1 MTAVKTVT
9 PEQMNV
15 DAAGLGPSH
24 VIVES
29 KMVKSADHTVIAV
42 PPTKTTIA
50 NPQLSKSTSVESL
63 EMLIATT
70 CKNFLANS
78 VPSQIS

>member
-1 MTAVKTVT
+1 MTSVKTVT

-15 DAAGLGPSH
+15 DEAGLGPSH
-24 VIVES
+24 VIAGS

-42 PPTKTTIA
+42 PPTKKTIA

-63 EMLIATT
+63 VMLIVTT
-70 CKNFLANS
+70 CKNFSANS